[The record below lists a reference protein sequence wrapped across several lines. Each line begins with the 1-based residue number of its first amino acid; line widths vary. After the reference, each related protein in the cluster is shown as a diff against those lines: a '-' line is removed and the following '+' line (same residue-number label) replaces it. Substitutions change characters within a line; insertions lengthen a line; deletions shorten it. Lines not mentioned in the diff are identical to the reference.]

1 MILAETINGMVSE
14 DYKERFIAEYQQLV
28 IRYKGLKKML
38 DNWDKGELSFVP
50 TCPRSRLNQ
59 WQTILPYLRRGRLWK
74 VSICGRYKTMKDNF
88 KKWIKAAAV
97 RAIKTVAQTA
107 IATIG
112 TTAMI
117 REVDWAVVLSTSA
130 LAGVLSVLTSIAGLP
145 EVESK

>member
-1 MILAETINGMVSE
+1 
-14 DYKERFIAEYQQLV
+14 
-28 IRYKGLKKML
+28 
-38 DNWDKGELSFVP
+38 
-50 TCPRSRLNQ
+50 
-59 WQTILPYLRRGRLWK
+59 
-74 VSICGRYKTMKDNF
+74 MKDNF
-88 KKWIKAAAV
+88 KKWIKAATV